1 MLKIKRKKNAIYN
14 IEMLYKTRN
23 EAITFYDGYSLMMSE
38 GKSKAKKKKRETKGI
53 RLKILAPK

>member
-1 MLKIKRKKNAIYN
+1 
-14 IEMLYKTRN
+14 MLYKTRN

-38 GKSKAKKKKRETKGI
+38 GKSKAKKKKKETKGI